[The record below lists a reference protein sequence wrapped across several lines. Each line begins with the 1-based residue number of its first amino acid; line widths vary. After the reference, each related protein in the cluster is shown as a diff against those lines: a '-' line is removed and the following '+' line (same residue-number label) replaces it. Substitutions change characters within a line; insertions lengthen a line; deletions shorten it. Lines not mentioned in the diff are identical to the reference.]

1 MKSGM
6 LPRIPIIANAGT
18 MPTIPL
24 PQALAF
30 RLDRQHLTRPADH
43 ALVAVRSLIGAQA
56 QVHSAALLQLR
67 ARAEEGGEDAAIDRA
82 LYADRSMVKLWG
94 HRGTLHLMAAD
105 DLPMLLGARRQ
116 RVDAYHSWY
125 SNEGL
130 NALQI
135 ETLVQ
140 AVITALQDGPHSRM
154 DLSRRLVPQLGE
166 WARPMLE
173 HSWGGI
179 IKLACALGHVCHGPA
194 EKADGEGSREALFVG
209 LNRWLGR
216 VVTPETERAAMAGLL
231 RRYLSVFGP
240 ATKADFRKFVGGYA
254 EPIHAAFADLAPE
267 LVEVDLQGKPAF
279 LLAAD
284 LPVLQGTEPVA
295 GQISVLGLFDPYLL
309 AHNDTRQYLDER
321 FRPAVYRT
329 AGWISPVIL
338 RQGRVVATWT
348 HKRVAGPKGK
358 GAWDVTVTP
367 LERVYKKELPA
378 ITRGLRRLSGGLPV
392 TVTGV

>member
-1 MKSGM
+1 
-6 LPRIPIIANAGT
+6 
-18 MPTIPL
+18 MPTITL

-43 ALVAVRSLIGAQA
+43 AMTAVRSLIGAQA

-67 ARAEEGGEDAAIDRA
+67 ARAEAGAEEASIDRA
-82 LYADRSMVKLWG
+82 LYADRSLVKLWG
-94 HRGTLHLMAAD
+94 HRSTLHLMAAD
-105 DLPMLLGARRQ
+105 DLPMLLGVRRQ
-116 RVDAYHSWY
+116 QVSAYHNWY
-125 SNEGL
+125 SKEGL
-130 NALQI
+130 DAAQI

-140 AVITALQDGPHSRM
+140 AVIAALQDGPHSRM

-194 EKADGEGSREALFVG
+194 EREEGEGSREALFIG
-209 LNRWLGR
+209 LNHWLGR
-216 VVTPETERAAMAGLL
+216 EVAPERERAAMAALL

-240 ATKADFRKFVGGYA
+240 ATKADFRKFAGGYA
-254 EPIHAAFADLAPE
+254 EPVHAAFADLASE
-267 LVEVDLQGKPAF
+267 LVEVDLDGKPAF

-284 LPVLQGTEPVA
+284 LPALQAAVPTE

-321 FRPAVYRT
+321 FRPAIYRT

-338 RQGRVVATWT
+338 RQGRVIATWT

-358 GAWDVTVTP
+358 GAWEVTVTP
-367 LERVYKKELPA
+367 LERVYKKDLPA

-392 TVTGV
+392 TVTGA

>member
-1 MKSGM
+1 
-6 LPRIPIIANAGT
+6 
-18 MPTIPL
+18 MPTITL

-30 RLDRQHLTRPADH
+30 RLDRQYLTRPADH
-43 ALVAVRSLIGAQA
+43 AMTAVRSLIGAQA

-67 ARAEEGGEDAAIDRA
+67 ARAEAGAEEASIDRA
-82 LYADRSMVKLWG
+82 LYTDRSLVKLWG
-94 HRGTLHLMAAD
+94 HRSTLHLMAAD
-105 DLPMLLGARRQ
+105 DLPMLLGVRRQ
-116 RVDAYHSWY
+116 QVGAYHNWY
-125 SNEGL
+125 SKEGL
-130 NALQI
+130 DAAQI

-140 AVITALQDGPHSRM
+140 AVIAALQDGPHSRM

-194 EKADGEGSREALFVG
+194 EREEGEGSREALFIG
-209 LNRWLGR
+209 LNHWLGR
-216 VVTPETERAAMAGLL
+216 EVAPERERAAMAALL

-240 ATKADFRKFVGGYA
+240 ATKADFRKFAGGYA
-254 EPIHAAFADLAPE
+254 EPVHAAFADLASE
-267 LVEVDLQGKPAF
+267 LVEVDLDGKPAF

-284 LPVLQGTEPVA
+284 LPALQAAVPTE

-338 RQGRVVATWT
+338 RQGRVIATWT

-358 GAWDVTVTP
+358 GAWEVAVTP
-367 LERVYKKELPA
+367 LERVYKKDLPT

-392 TVTGV
+392 TVTGA